1 MTSNDELRKTFVM
14 VVKRKNQN
22 KVRTILEN
30 YKFNYNYPKTALTY

>member
-30 YKFNYNYPKTALTY
+30 YKLSYNFPKTALAY